1 MPLMPL
7 MRCACPPLAPD
18 AGRLGAARFQSF
30 VRARI
35 ARQVATRQSGFSR
48 LNPP

>member
-1 MPLMPL
+1 MPWMP
-7 MRCACPPLAPD
+7 CACPSLALD
-18 AGRLGAARFQSF
+18 AGRLGAARFLSF

-35 ARQVATRQSGFSR
+35 ARQAATRQSGFSR